1 MAIKLVKADQQL
13 RYTFFCEFLSNGD
26 EEKNKILSDMKIVL
40 LDGESCSNVNMKRHK
55 CFFRLLQADTRD
67 IEQYK
72 REQEGVLKEIDKM
85 VAARDSEFQLL
96 NQKIE
101 MLTER

>member
-1 MAIKLVKADQQL
+1 
-13 RYTFFCEFLSNGD
+13 
-26 EEKNKILSDMKIVL
+26 
-40 LDGESCSNVNMKRHK
+40 MKRHK

-67 IEQYK
+67 VEQHK
-72 REQEGVLKEIDKM
+72 REQESVLKEINKM
-85 VAARDSEFQLL
+85 VAARDSEFQSL